1 MTIDPCFTLQHDNV
15 WARLS
20 AEQEAVLGR
29 GSAGEGL
36 EVLQREHGERQRRA
50 VTLARAVA
58 ELALAPPAARGTC
71 CHVCHVLSRVT
82 MSPVP
87 GVAVSVLRAAGG
99 VVRAALGP
107 GHGLRSVGRRLAAAL
122 ARACSRPH
130 TSPTCRDS
138 VVVITCTQE
147 TRQAEGGGE
156 EQHHHHTSCCAH
168 PGQGSSGH

>member
-36 EVLQREHGERQRRA
+36 EVLQREHGQRQRRA

-71 CHVCHVLSRVT
+71 VT
-82 MSPVP
+82 RYNV
-87 GVAVSVLRAAGG
+87 
-99 VVRAALGP
+99 
-107 GHGLRSVGRRLAAAL
+107 
-122 ARACSRPH
+122 
-130 TSPTCRDS
+130 
-138 VVVITCTQE
+138 
-147 TRQAEGGGE
+147 
-156 EQHHHHTSCCAH
+156 
-168 PGQGSSGH
+168 

>member
-1 MTIDPCFTLQHDNV
+1 MFGPCY
-15 WARLS
+15 WLS

-36 EVLQREHGERQRRA
+36 EVLQREHGERQRRP

-71 CHVCHVLSRVT
+71 VTCCHVCHVLSRVT
-82 MSPVP
+82 LSPVP

-130 TSPTCRDS
+130 TSPACRQS
-138 VVVITCTQE
+138 VVVVTCTQE

-156 EQHHHHTSCCAH
+156 
-168 PGQGSSGH
+168 